1 MTILGR
7 LRNVECVKEVF
18 LYRISF
24 YVPVDYLSQVKEAMF
39 AAGAGQIGHYSHCAW
54 QVLGQ
59 GQFMP
64 GEASSPFIGQAQ
76 QLTEVEEYYCA
87 MLCDPSVIKSVVL
100 ALKRAHP
107 YEEPAY
113 EVFKLEDF

>member
-1 MTILGR
+1 M
-7 LRNVECVKEVF
+7 EVF

-24 YVPVDYLSQVKEAMF
+24 YVPVDHLNQVKEAMF

-87 MLCDPSVIKSVVL
+87 MLCDPSVIRSVVL